1 MRFSARGLGALR
13 PGLIVVARAGAS
25 YPRTEHSLTTRPE
38 TIRDLE
44 FFGYFPEGPKICA
57 DLKECGFN
65 ANAVDR
71 WWRRCRAA
79 SPAQQR
85 VLWLFI
91 DRDLSASDVARF
103 AGLSYST
110 VRIHLA
116 ALLGAGLLEQLP
128 DVSRRGARTKP
139 MRITR
144 LGVAHLGYQP
154 PEAA

>member
-1 MRFSARGLGALR
+1 M
-13 PGLIVVARAGAS
+13 ARAGAS

-57 DLKECGFN
+57 DLKACGFN

-85 VLWLFI
+85 VLGLFI
-91 DRDLSASDVARF
+91 DRDLSVSDVSKIM
-103 AGLSYST
+103 GLSYNT
-110 VRIHLA
+110 VRTHVS
-116 ALLGAGLLEQLP
+116 ALLGSGLLEQLP
-128 DVSRRGARTKP
+128 DVSRRGHRKKP